1 MFDESQMVRRV
12 RAYLASVKSSIVTD
26 EALLSEKSAHC
37 EPPAVLPPQQ
47 PGSFCPALVSL
58 HWLRVPE
65 RISFKVA
72 VLIIHAVPPRPTY
85 SRVWPVL
92 PTWWWHPDDG
102 CGLLPHII
110 RTFRPFVS
118 LQSAS
123 GRFRFLVP
131 PSGMTCPSTSHLRRH
146 SRFSDNESR
155 PFCCPIP
162 TKTLSYDSC
171 VTITI
176 HHYCLD
182 TCGPCNN

>member
-1 MFDESQMVRRV
+1 VSVSGAALLRRQTSGAMATTNSRKMFDESQMVRRV

-85 SRVWPVL
+85 SRV
-92 PTWWWHPDDG
+92 
-102 CGLLPHII
+102 
-110 RTFRPFVS
+110 
-118 LQSAS
+118 
-123 GRFRFLVP
+123 
-131 PSGMTCPSTSHLRRH
+131 
-146 SRFSDNESR
+146 
-155 PFCCPIP
+155 
-162 TKTLSYDSC
+162 
-171 VTITI
+171 
-176 HHYCLD
+176 
-182 TCGPCNN
+182 